1 MKSVKQQKSTR
12 TKTANRT
19 PTQKP
24 KKLGMATCTGTRA
37 GVGMGGY

>member
-19 PTQKP
+19 PAQKP

-37 GVGMGGY
+37 RVSMGGL

>member
-19 PTQKP
+19 PAQKP
-24 KKLGMATCTGTRA
+24 KKLGLAIY
-37 GVGMGGY
+37 VSFYSVPNYSL